1 MRKIILLKLS
11 IFIGI
16 IAPSIAK
23 ADENQMFG
31 NWARSD
37 GIAHV
42 TISKCGQDF
51 CAKNIWIKPNW
62 KTEKVGDVLIMK
74 INNKGTGTYLG
85 TAYDP
90 QRNMNFKFKLNIEG
104 NKMTTKGCIM
114 SGILCNCLLYTS
126 RCV

>member
-1 MRKIILLKLS
+1 MQNIRFLKLS
-11 IFIGI
+11 IL
-16 IAPSIAK
+16 IAITSPTIAK
-23 ADENQMFG
+23 ADESSMFG

-74 INNKGTGTYLG
+74 INNKGEGLYLG

-90 QRNMNFKFKLNIEG
+90 QRNLNLKFKLNIEG
-104 NKMTTKGCIM
+104 NKMTTKGCII
-114 SGILCNCLLYTS
+114 GGLLCKTVGWK
-126 RCV
+126 RI

>member
-1 MRKIILLKLS
+1 MKKIILLKLS
-11 IFIGI
+11 IFIAI

-74 INNKGTGTYLG
+74 ISNKGTGTYLG

-90 QRNMNFKFKLNIEG
+90 QRNMNFKFKLNIDG

-114 SGILCNCLLYTS
+114 SGLLCKS
-126 RCV
+126 VAWKRI

>member
-1 MRKIILLKLS
+1 MQNIRFLKLS
-11 IFIGI
+11 IL
-16 IAPSIAK
+16 IAITSPTIVK
-23 ADENQMFG
+23 ADEISMFG

-42 TISKCGQDF
+42 AISKCGQDF

-74 INNKGTGTYLG
+74 INNKGEGLYLG

-90 QRNMNFKFKLNIEG
+90 QRNLNLKFKLNIEG
-104 NKMTTKGCIM
+104 NKMTTKGCII
-114 SGILCNCLLYTS
+114 GGLLCKTVGWK
-126 RCV
+126 RI

>member
-1 MRKIILLKLS
+1 MAIISPNL
-11 IFIGI
+11 
-16 IAPSIAK
+16 AQ
-23 ADENQMFG
+23 ADDNQMFG

-42 TISKCGQDF
+42 NITKCGQDY

-74 INNKGTGTYLG
+74 INAKSTGTYLG

-90 QRNMNFKFKLNIEG
+90 QRNMNFKFKLNLDG
-104 NKMTTKGCIM
+104 NKMTTKGCII
-114 SGILCNCLLYTS
+114 GGLLCKS
-126 RCV
+126 VGWKKI